1 MYSDQRDIY
10 LNFGVVD
17 QSETSLEFKLW
28 VSEGDGVVKFD
39 KIELYGAPVSA
50 TENALDMLAN
60 ATTLEQVTLG
70 KNALKGKLTN
80 AQDGYLV
87 LTLPYSDGWTAY
99 IDGVETEILKADTA
113 FMALKITG
121 SSNTQTIVLRYQTPY
136 LEEGKAVTFI
146 GVGALGCVI
155 LGDTAVRLIK
165 KRKMKKEE
173 GSDDHV

>member
-1 MYSDQRDIY
+1 MKVLLINGSQHEKGCTYTALAEVEKA
-10 LNFGVVD
+10 LN
-17 QSETSLEFKLW
+17 
-28 VSEGDGVVKFD
+28 
-39 KIELYGAPVSA
+39 
-50 TENALDMLAN
+50 AN
-60 ATTLEQVTLG
+60 
-70 KNALKGKLTN
+70 
-80 AQDGYLV
+80 
-87 LTLPYSDGWTAY
+87 
-99 IDGVETEILKADTA
+99 GVETEILKADTA